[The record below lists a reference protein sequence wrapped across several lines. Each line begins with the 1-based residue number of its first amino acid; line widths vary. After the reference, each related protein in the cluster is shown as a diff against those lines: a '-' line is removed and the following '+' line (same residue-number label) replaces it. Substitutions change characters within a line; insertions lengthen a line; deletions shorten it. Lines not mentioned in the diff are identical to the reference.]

1 MPILQKNADFER
13 PITSSIRF
21 FADFFV
27 HNTFVPIM
35 NAVSQVPSPECQIMI
50 VAGERSGDI
59 YGAALARAL
68 QARLPGVEIFGC
80 GGEAMRQASVDTVVD
95 SHQISIA
102 GITEV
107 IHGIPRIY
115 RAFHQLL
122 AEVDRRQPQLAVL
135 IDFPDFNLRMARQL
149 KKRGIPVVYFVSP
162 QVWAWRKGRVQT
174 LKKRIAKMIVI
185 FDFEEEI
192 YQQAGVPVEYVG
204 HPLVDMMRPHL
215 SREEFFAKVGLD
227 PSVLTIALLP
237 GSRHKEFTANLP
249 VMLDAAARLTLHRK
263 LQFVVAAAPTI
274 DPDWLKTALPD
285 QPVGG
290 AAVRMI
296 ANATHDALQ
305 HSDVAVIASGTA
317 TLEAALVERPMVVVY
332 RVSAL
337 TWLVGKLMVK
347 VPFYCMVNI
356 LARKE
361 LVPELMQE
369 DFNAANV
376 AGRVEYLLDHL
387 EAREEMTRGFK
398 ALKSRLGRGG
408 AIERAADAIVGV
420 LWSSQTG

>member
-1 MPILQKNADFER
+1 
-13 PITSSIRF
+13 
-21 FADFFV
+21 
-27 HNTFVPIM
+27 M
-35 NAVSQVPSPECQIMI
+35 NAMSQAPSPECQIMI

-68 QARLPGVEIFGC
+68 ESRLPGVEIFGC
-80 GGEAMRQASVDTVVD
+80 GGQAMRQASVDTVVD
-95 SHQISIA
+95 SHRISIA

-107 IHGIPRIY
+107 IHGIPRVY
-115 RAFHQLL
+115 RAFHHLL
-122 AEVDRRQPQLAVL
+122 AEVDRRHPQLAVL

-149 KKRGIPVVYFVSP
+149 KKRRIPVVYFVSP

-192 YQQAGVPVEYVG
+192 YRQAGVPVEYVG
-204 HPLVDMMRPHL
+204 HPLVDMMRPRL
-215 SREEFFAKVGLD
+215 SREEFLAQIGLD

-237 GSRHKEFTANLP
+237 GSRQKEFTANLP

-274 DPDWLKTALPD
+274 DAEWLKTALPARS
-285 QPVGG
+285 VGG
-290 AAVRMI
+290 AAVRTV
-296 ANATHDALQ
+296 ADATHDALQ

-337 TWLVGKLMVK
+337 TWLVGRLLVK
-347 VPFYCMVNI
+347 VPYYCMVNI
-356 LARKE
+356 LAKKE

-369 DFNAANV
+369 DFNAVNV
-376 AGRVEYLLDHL
+376 AGRVEYLLDHP
-387 EAREEMTRGFK
+387 EAREEMIRGFK

-420 LWSSQTG
+420 LRSSQTAQKVS